1 MPPEKMPRC
10 FDCDKTIK
18 QSDLYHLV
26 YVHEEIENMEM
37 FPHYTNKVR
46 KSPMNSPQ
54 FCCDCMGHDLG
65 ECIKERARQ
74 KYYEEFKQAIVR
86 SSGGISRA
94 GFLGGI

>member
-1 MPPEKMPRC
+1 
-10 FDCDKTIK
+10 
-18 QSDLYHLV
+18 
-26 YVHEEIENMEM
+26 
-37 FPHYTNKVR
+37 
-46 KSPMNSPQ
+46 
-54 FCCDCMGHDLG
+54 DLG